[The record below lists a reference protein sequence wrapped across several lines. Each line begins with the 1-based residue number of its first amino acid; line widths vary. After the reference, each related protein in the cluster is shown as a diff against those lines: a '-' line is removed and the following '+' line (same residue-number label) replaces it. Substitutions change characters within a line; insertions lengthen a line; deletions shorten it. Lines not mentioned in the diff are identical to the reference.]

1 MIKAFALVAVA
12 AFAMSAP
19 ANASEIRVPT
29 AGKSVAQLDTE
40 IATAAQTVCARDSRD
55 DHMAA
60 HARKA
65 CYRVS
70 VNAAKVQLQQF
81 AATEG
86 RKLAA
91 R

>member
-1 MIKAFALVAVA
+1 MIKAIAIVAVA

-19 ANASEIRVPT
+19 ANASEIRVAT
-29 AGKSVAQLDTE
+29 NGKSVAQLDTE
-40 IATAAQTVCARDSRD
+40 ITAAANTVCARDNRED
-55 DHMAA
+55 IMAA

-70 VNAAKVQLQQF
+70 VQAAKVQLQQF
-81 AATEG
+81 AAAEG
-86 RKLAA
+86 QKLAA

>member
-1 MIKAFALVAVA
+1 LIKSIAIVAIAAFAL
-12 AFAMSAP
+12 STS

-29 AGKSVAQLDTE
+29 KGKSVAQLDTE
-40 IATAAQTVCARDSRD
+40 IATAAKTVCKADSAGD
-55 DHMAA
+55 IMAA

-70 VNAAKVQLQQF
+70 VQTAKVQLQQF
-81 AATEG
+81 AAAEG
-86 RKLAA
+86 QKLAA

>member
-19 ANASEIRVPT
+19 ANASEIRVAT
-29 AGKSVAQLDTE
+29 HGKSVAQLDTE
-40 IATAAQTVCARDSRD
+40 IANAATVVCKRDSAD
-55 DHMAA
+55 DIMPS

-70 VNAAKVQLQQF
+70 VQTAKVQLQQF

-86 RKLAA
+86 KKLAQ